1 MSRWV
6 TRNLQIGG
14 RMATPSGTSAGH
26 ANELVLAVRSMR
38 ESSHHVV
45 TGATLHEQKDKR
57 VSRN

>member
-1 MSRWV
+1 
-6 TRNLQIGG
+6 
-14 RMATPSGTSAGH
+14 MATPSGTSAGH